1 MTASTC
7 SRRWHIV
14 KWQTRASKSSQS
26 QLYIA
31 ILRLGLLHRFLL
43 QLNLSAGLCHV
54 FWRCLLLLLCFLQSP
69 KQSPVT
75 FPQHAKERLHQ
86 CNCLSFNTLP
96 ISLHCHCFFSGHFCC
111 SFSKKNKTIKKK
123 LWKSPLVFSFFN
135 NCFVLFFFS
144 WLQAS
149 ELLITLSLLSSW
161 ISPWSLTWQYV

>member
-54 FWRCLLLLLCFLQSP
+54 FWRCFLLLLCFLQSP

-86 CNCLSFNTLP
+86 RNCLSFNTLP
-96 ISLHCHCFFSGHFCC
+96 ISLHCHCFFLDIFAVHLAKKQNN
-111 SFSKKNKTIKKK
+111 KKNFE
-123 LWKSPLVFSFFN
+123 SHPLSFLFSII
-135 NCFVLFFFS
+135 VLSYFS
-144 WLQAS
+144 SVGFKHLNF
-149 ELLITLSLLSSW
+149 SSH
-161 ISPWSLTWQYV
+161 

>member
-1 MTASTC
+1 MTASTGSC
-7 SRRWHIV
+7 RWHIV

-96 ISLHCHCFFSGHFCC
+96 ISLHCHCFFLDIFAVHLAKKQNN
-111 SFSKKNKTIKKK
+111 KKNFE
-123 LWKSPLVFSFFN
+123 SHPLSFLFSII
-135 NCFVLFFFS
+135 VLSYFS
-144 WLQAS
+144 SVGFKHLNF
-149 ELLITLSLLSSW
+149 SSH
-161 ISPWSLTWQYV
+161 

>member
-111 SFSKKNKTIKKK
+111 SFSKKKQNNKKK
-123 LWKSPLVFSFFN
+123 NFESHPLSFLFSII
-135 NCFVLFFFS
+135 VLSYFS
-144 WLQAS
+144 SVGFKHLNF
-149 ELLITLSLLSSW
+149 SSH
-161 ISPWSLTWQYV
+161 

>member
-1 MTASTC
+1 MTASTG

-54 FWRCLLLLLCFLQSP
+54 FWRCLPLLLCFLQSP

-96 ISLHCHCFFSGHFCC
+96 ISLHCHCFFLDIFAVHFA
-111 SFSKKNKTIKKK
+111 KKQNKTKK
-123 LWKSPLVFSFFN
+123 LWKSPFF
-135 NCFVLFFFS
+135 CLIVLQ
-144 WLQAS
+144 LAS
-149 ELLITLSLLSSW
+149 SIWTSHHTKFAVKLD
-161 ISPWSLTWQYV
+161 

>member
-1 MTASTC
+1 MTASTG

-54 FWRCLLLLLCFLQSP
+54 FWRCLPLLLCFLQSP

-96 ISLHCHCFFSGHFCC
+96 ISLHCHCFFLDIFAVHLA
-111 SFSKKNKTIKKK
+111 KKQNNKKTLKVT
-123 LWKSPLVFSFFN
+123 PF
-135 NCFVLFFFS
+135 FVLLFFS

-161 ISPWSLTWQYV
+161 ISPWNLTWQYV

>member
-14 KWQTRASKSSQS
+14 KWQTRTSKSSQS

-96 ISLHCHCFFSGHFCC
+96 ISLHCHCFFLDIFAVHLAKKQNN
-111 SFSKKNKTIKKK
+111 KKNFE
-123 LWKSPLVFSFFN
+123 SHPLSFLFSII
-135 NCFVLFFFS
+135 VLSYFS
-144 WLQAS
+144 SVGFKHLNF
-149 ELLITLSLLSSW
+149 SSH
-161 ISPWSLTWQYV
+161 

>member
-86 CNCLSFNTLP
+86 RNCLSFNTLP
-96 ISLHCHCFFSGHFCC
+96 ISLHCHCFFLDIFAVHLAKKQNN
-111 SFSKKNKTIKKK
+111 KKNFE
-123 LWKSPLVFSFFN
+123 SHPLSFLFSII
-135 NCFVLFFFS
+135 VLSYFS
-144 WLQAS
+144 SVGFKHLNF
-149 ELLITLSLLSSW
+149 SSH
-161 ISPWSLTWQYV
+161 

>member
-54 FWRCLLLLLCFLQSP
+54 FWRCSLLLLCFLQSP

-111 SFSKKNKTIKKK
+111 SFSKKKKNNKKK
-123 LWKSPLVFSFFN
+123 NFESHPLSFLFSII
-135 NCFVLFFFS
+135 VLSYFS
-144 WLQAS
+144 SVGFKHLNF
-149 ELLITLSLLSSW
+149 SSH
-161 ISPWSLTWQYV
+161 

>member
-1 MTASTC
+1 MTASTG
-7 SRRWHIV
+7 SRRRHIV

-96 ISLHCHCFFSGHFCC
+96 ISLHCHCFFFWT
-111 SFSKKNKTIKKK
+111 FLLFIYQTPPQKQQ
-123 LWKSPLVFSFFN
+123 LWKSPLVFSFFKN
-135 NCFVLFFFS
+135 FFVLFFFS

-149 ELLITLSLLSSW
+149 ELLITLSLLSRW

>member
-96 ISLHCHCFFSGHFCC
+96 ISLHCHCFFLDIFAVHLAKKQNN
-111 SFSKKNKTIKKK
+111 KKNFE
-123 LWKSPLVFSFFN
+123 SHPLSFLFSII
-135 NCFVLFFFS
+135 VLSYFS
-144 WLQAS
+144 SVGFKHLNF
-149 ELLITLSLLSSW
+149 SSH
-161 ISPWSLTWQYV
+161 